1 MAQAVRHHTE
11 DKARDEFA
19 VPAVVDRNTFQ
30 AALDALRLREK
41 AHMNEGDSIT
51 AAADGSRWS
60 RLMRRHR
67 SSAHMAR

>member
-41 AHMNEGDSIT
+41 AHMNEGDGSPPT
-51 AAADGSRWS
+51 APDGRG
-60 RLMRRHR
+60 
-67 SSAHMAR
+67 